1 MNKVCLLSTMT
12 LMAGLLTLPV
22 HADELKLAVVDMQA
36 ILQKAPQI
44 SKINDALTRQFKG
57 RQDSIVKAQ
66 SELQKEADNLQKNA
80 AVMQADKRS
89 NLENKLMIDRN
100 NVNSMIASFQK
111 DLSKRQSES
120 LHNFSQ
126 QLDSVVSKV
135 AAQSGYDVVIQKG
148 STLYAKNNLDI
159 TQQILDALKRA

>member
-120 LHNFSQ
+120 LHSFSQ